1 MTHDLTDPWL
11 VAAWPGMGGVA
22 QIAATF
28 LAQKLGAKEIAVI
41 DPAGYFDLR
50 SIRVQ
55 EGLAL
60 PGGLPRS
67 VFYGWK
73 NPTGGRDLAIF
84 IGDQQAPHDGYRFCE
99 EMIGVARELRVS
111 RVFTFAAMGT
121 MIHPHAPPRVFA
133 VASQADLLLDAKKHA
148 VEILQEGEIS
158 GLNGVFLAAAAAH
171 GLGGVCLL
179 GEFPIFAASVANPKA
194 SSAVL
199 RVFSGIAGI
208 EVDLTE
214 LDRQATEMERA
225 LTEHLRKLQSAAE
238 AQARAQGG
246 EPEANAEEPGEEWR
260 KPKPAEDLA
269 PELKARIEA
278 LFARAHQDRT
288 HAHELKAELD
298 RHGVFK
304 RYEDRFLD
312 LFKHGG

>member
-1 MTHDLTDPWL
+1 MIHDLHDPWL

-28 LAQKLGAKEIAVI
+28 LAQKLGARELAVI

-55 EGLAL
+55 QGLAL

-73 NPTGGRDLAIF
+73 NPNGGRDLVIF
-84 IGDQQAPHDGYRFCE
+84 LGDQQAPHEGYRFCE
-99 EMIGVARELRVS
+99 EMIGVAKEVGAK

-121 MIHPHAPPRVFA
+121 MVHPQANPRVFA
-133 VASQADLLLDAKKHA
+133 VATQPDMLAEAKKQA
-148 VEILQEGEIS
+148 VEVLEEGEIS
-158 GLNGVFLAAAAAH
+158 GLNGVFLAVAAAH
-171 GLGGVCLL
+171 GLGGTCLL

-199 RVFSGIAGI
+199 RVFSGISGI
-208 EVDLTE
+208 PIDTSE
-214 LDRQATEMERA
+214 LDAQATEMERA
-225 LTEHLRKLQSAAE
+225 LTEHLRKLQAAAE

-246 EPEANAEEPGEEWR
+246 EPSPDEPGEEWR
-260 KPKPAEDLA
+260 KPKEEDQT
-269 PELKARIEA
+269 PEEKARIEA
-278 LFARAHQDRT
+278 LFTRAHHDRSQ
-288 HAHELKAELD
+288 AHELKAELD
-298 RHGVFK
+298 RQGVFK

>member
-1 MTHDLTDPWL
+1 MTHDLNDPWL

-28 LAQKLGAKEIAVI
+28 MAQKLGAKEIATI

-55 EGLAL
+55 GGIAV

-73 NPTGGRDLAIF
+73 NPGGGRDLVIF
-84 IGDQQAPHDGYRFCE
+84 LGDQQAPHEGYRFCE
-99 EMIGVARELRVS
+99 EMIGVAKELGVTRVL
-111 RVFTFAAMGT
+111 TFAAMGT
-121 MIHPHAPPRVFA
+121 MIHPHATPRVFA
-133 VASQADLLLDAKKHA
+133 VASQADLLVEAKKQA
-148 VEILQEGEIS
+148 VEVLEEGEIS
-158 GLNGVFLAAAAAH
+158 GLNGVFLAAAAAR
-171 GLGGVCLL
+171 GLGGICLL

-199 RVFSGIAGI
+199 RVFAGIAGI
-208 EVDLTE
+208 DLDLTE
-214 LDRQATEMERA
+214 LDLQASEMERA
-225 LTEHLRKLQSAAE
+225 LTDHLRKLQAAAE
-238 AQARAQGG
+238 AQARGHEG
-246 EPEANAEEPGEEWR
+246 EPQANPEEPGEEWR
-260 KPKPAEDLA
+260 KPKSEDIS

-278 LFARAHQDRT
+278 LFARAHQDRSQ
-288 HAHELKAELD
+288 ALELKAELD